1 MQDSISDWKEATAT
15 MADIYENGFITIA
28 ATAST
33 NSNTG
38 CFSDPRNPSWPKKLK
53 DSTLHVVEHMPVFNY
68 HDHAPLYGRC
78 PLLRRAWVFQERL
91 LSPRVIHFA
100 ACQLIWECKS
110 MWKSQHG
117 SFDLDWT
124 NGDYFH
130 EPKTEHVP
138 FKRPEDNELE
148 NWRRILV
155 AYTQLD
161 ITYSKDR
168 LPALAAVVK
177 RIMLSRPG
185 DTYIAGLWRDSII
198 QDLLWSHVHTDK
210 AYRRIPNI
218 PTWSWACMPDAIDFQ
233 MILGSNA
240 SVSNIAVKETGP
252 PQLGNAFGAILSLQS
267 HYCVATLVSD
277 TICIDYEETGID
289 EFPSD
294 HRLRVSFLFTRDFA
308 LPTGPQPLPDS
319 ERIFVVF
326 LGFRS
331 RCFNWRGLVLR
342 QVSSTEYERIGG
354 FGTIKHFRGDNVRRK
369 AKPTDDIEIRIQH
382 SFVFSLPVR
391 VFDII

>member
-1 MQDSISDWKEATAT
+1 
-15 MADIYENGFITIA
+15 
-28 ATAST
+28 
-33 NSNTG
+33 
-38 CFSDPRNPSWPKKLK
+38 
-53 DSTLHVVEHMPVFNY
+53 
-68 HDHAPLYGRC
+68 
-78 PLLRRAWVFQERL
+78 
-91 LSPRVIHFA
+91 
-100 ACQLIWECKS
+100 

-117 SFDLDWT
+117 DFDLDWT
-124 NGDYFH
+124 NADYFY
-130 EPKTEHVP
+130 EPKTEHIP
-138 FKRPEDNELE
+138 FKRPEENQLE
-148 NWRRILV
+148 NWRKILV

-210 AYRRIPNI
+210 AYRRIPNV

-240 SVSNIAVKETGP
+240 SVPNIAVRETGP
-252 PQLGNAFGAILSLQS
+252 PQLGNAFGAMLSLQS

-308 LPTGPQPLPDS
+308 LPTGPQPLPIS
-319 ERIFVVF
+319 KRIFIVF